1 MLLGVNIDHVATLRN
16 ARGTTYP
23 SPLEAALI
31 AETHGADLITLHLRE
46 DRRHIKDDDVF
57 AIKQAIRTRMN
68 LEMAMTE
75 QMLENA
81 LNVLPEDVCIVPER
95 REEVTT
101 EGGLDVAGQQDKV
114 ACFTE
119 TLTQAGIR
127 VSLFIDADERQ
138 IQAAADVGAPVIELH
153 TGAYADAH
161 SHAERVQQL
170 MRIEEGA
177 HFASDLGLIVNAGHG
192 LTIHNVTPI
201 AQILAIRELNIG
213 HSLMAQAIFLGL
225 PEAIRQMKE
234 VMFRARAVPY

>member
-57 AIKQAIRTRMN
+57 AIKQAIRTRIN

-75 QMLENA
+75 EMLENA
-81 LNVLPEDVCIVPER
+81 LQVLPEDVCIVPER

-101 EGGLDVAGQQDKV
+101 EGGLDVAGQQEKV
-114 ACFTE
+114 ARFTE
-119 TLTQAGIR
+119 ILTKAGIR

-138 IQAAADVGAPVIELH
+138 IQAAADVGAPVSELH
-153 TGAYADAH
+153 TGAYAEAH
-161 SHAERVQQL
+161 NHAERMQQL

-177 HFASDLGLIVNAGHG
+177 HFASDLGLVVNAGHG
-192 LTIHNVTPI
+192 LTIHNVSPI

>member
-75 QMLENA
+75 EMLENA
-81 LNVLPEDVCIVPER
+81 LQVLPEDVCIVPER

-101 EGGLDVAGQQDKV
+101 EGGLDVAGQQEKV
-114 ACFTE
+114 ARFTE
-119 TLTQAGIR
+119 ILTKAGIR
-127 VSLFIDADERQ
+127 VSLFIDADEHQ

-153 TGAYADAH
+153 TGAYAEAH
-161 SHAERVQQL
+161 SHAERMQQL

-177 HFASDLGLIVNAGHG
+177 HFASDLGLVVNAGHG
-192 LTIHNVTPI
+192 LTIHNVSPI